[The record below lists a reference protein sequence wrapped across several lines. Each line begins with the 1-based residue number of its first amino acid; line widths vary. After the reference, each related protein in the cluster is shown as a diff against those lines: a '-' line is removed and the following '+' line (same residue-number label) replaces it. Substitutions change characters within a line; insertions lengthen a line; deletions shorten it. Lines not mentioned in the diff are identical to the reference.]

1 MKKTKYIFNA
11 GRMSRKDNTLIFQPV
26 NKDGVKVKPS
36 YLPIE
41 DVSNLYCFGSVDA
54 NSALF
59 NFLGKQKVSLHF
71 FDYYEHYTG
80 SFMPKDYLWAGQ
92 LQVAQT
98 QHYLELDKR
107 MVLAKNF
114 VRGASEAMVE
124 VLKYYYR
131 KDKNVRQSLV
141 RIGELQFEIEN
152 CDDVPTLMGIEGN
165 CRKAYY
171 AAFDE
176 IVVGSGF
183 VMDGRSSRPPKNA
196 MNALISFGN
205 MMCYTLCLDSIYHTQ
220 LNPTISFLH
229 EPGAMR
235 YSLALDLA
243 EIFKPILVDRTI
255 FSLINR
261 KQLKSKHF
269 EPHLNGIHL
278 NDVGKKLFIKTY
290 DERLKETFKH
300 STRLKSVSYKT
311 AVKYECHKLA
321 RHLLLGE
328 AYVPFSLSKSV

>member
-1 MKKTKYIFNA
+1 MKKTKYIFNG
-11 GRMSRKDNTLIFQPV
+11 GRMSRKDNTLIFQPEP
-26 NKDGVKVKPS
+26 KDGLKVKPT

-41 DVSNLYCFGSVDA
+41 DVANLYCFGSVDA

-80 SFMPKDYLWAGQ
+80 SFMPKDYLWAGR
-92 LQVAQT
+92 LQVLQT
-98 QHYLELDKR
+98 ETYLELDKR
-107 MVLAKNF
+107 MVLARSF

-131 KDKNVRQSLV
+131 KDRNVRESMV
-141 RIGELQFEIEN
+141 RIGELQFEIDG
-152 CDDVPTLMGIEGN
+152 CADVQTLMGIEGN
-165 CRKAYY
+165 VRKAYY
-171 AAFDE
+171 SAFDE
-176 IVVGSGF
+176 VILGDDF

-196 MNALISFGN
+196 VNALISFGN

-255 FSLINR
+255 FSLINK
-261 KQLKSKHF
+261 KQLRLQHF
-269 EPHLNGIHL
+269 DKHLNGIWL
-278 NDVGKKLFIKTY
+278 SDLGRKVFIQAY
-290 DERLKETFKH
+290 EERLRETFKH
-300 STRLKSVSYKT
+300 QRMNKSVSYRT
-311 AVKYECHKLA
+311 AVKYECHKLS
-321 RHLLLGE
+321 RFLLTGE
-328 AYVPFSLSKSV
+328 EYVPFSLNKQV